1 MLFFTRFSNLVM
13 YLCLFFSKMIE
24 FLHLLPELSDGNA
37 AFDAGGGVV
46 DVRDGGSDG
55 VAGQG
60 LDRSDNKM
68 IT

>member
-1 MLFFTRFSNLVM
+1 M